1 VKSGGHSTNPKFSS
15 TSGVMISMTRISNID
30 YDPLSMSVNVGTG
43 ALWDDVYATLEPH
56 NVNVVGARATGVG
69 VGGFALG
76 GGMLSFYGLNLTP
89 PNYSVS
95 YKRLRIQYKS
105 IWPCSR

>member
-1 VKSGGHSTNPKFSS
+1 
-15 TSGVMISMTRISNID
+15 MTQISNIN
-30 YDPLSMSVNVGTG
+30 YDPLSMSISVGKG
-43 ALWDDVYATLEPH
+43 VFWDDVYTMLEPH

-76 GGMLSFYGLNLTP
+76 GGMLSFYGLNLAP
-89 PNYSVS
+89 PNYSIS
-95 YKRLRIQYKS
+95 YKRLWIQYKS